1 VSAGTDADFIVKLID
16 VYPDDYSPSI
26 PNREADAADAE
37 DQEGRPWNA
46 PPLDPAEMTVR
57 AIASVA
63 ATELDRYNLICQDTP
78 QTDSNLTRQLQLMF
92 PPRSDQLASQGYQQL
107 VRAEPF
113 RGKYRDSFEHP
124 IPFVP
129 DEPSTISFSMPDICH
144 CFRKGAQNASFE
156 PF

>member
-92 PPRSDQLASQGYQQL
+92 FPPL
-107 VRAEPF
+107 
-113 RGKYRDSFEHP
+113 
-124 IPFVP
+124 
-129 DEPSTISFSMPDICH
+129 
-144 CFRKGAQNASFE
+144 
-156 PF
+156 